1 MGSLSRIRTLVAHL
15 RKFAGACPLCG
26 DLQAEN
32 GPKTTQ
38 CTNKVCQNYS
48 IERAFQVSHGVEFS
62 PLPPPNTSE
71 HNRPPSD
78 FDDIHISYSVENAKN
93 LNIEEPVRSE
103 LRSLLRSPDVYVIK
117 IPAPFSHEMI
127 PSQFKRKVS
136 GFFTEVSINGGSVY
150 ITDDNKN
157 TYYANALFQMYLLA
171 DSLSEIFS
179 GVGKYLTTGALK
191 VAYGEINRI
200 VVAKDAEQAL
210 RVATRYQEDLS
221 PAILRK
227 LEAVVLE
234 NGTPSMAYFF
244 AKDVKGADIKRLEQK
259 VLDSAD
265 LQTIYVFAK
274 NIEGADIPAAEK
286 HIIQS
291 RNANYLRL
299 FIQNVDVADT
309 TALELALAS
318 LLKKRTDSKS
328 EA

>member
-1 MGSLSRIRTLVAHL
+1 
-15 RKFAGACPLCG
+15 
-26 DLQAEN
+26 
-32 GPKTTQ
+32 
-38 CTNKVCQNYS
+38 
-48 IERAFQVSHGVEFS
+48 VSHGVELS

-71 HNRPPSD
+71 QNRPPSD
-78 FDDIHISYSVENAKN
+78 FDDIHISYSVENVKN
-93 LNIEEPVRSE
+93 LNIEEPIRAE
-103 LRSLLRSPDVYVIK
+103 LRSLLHSPEVYLIK

-136 GFFTEVSINGGSVY
+136 GFFTEISLNGGSVY
-150 ITDDNKN
+150 ITEDNKN
-157 TYYANALFQMYLLA
+157 IYYANALFQMYLLA

-210 RVATRYQEDLS
+210 RVASRYQEDLS
-221 PAILRK
+221 TAVLQK
-227 LEAVVLE
+227 LEAVVFE

-274 NIEGADIPAAEK
+274 NIEGANIPAAEK
-286 HIIQS
+286 YLIKAG
-291 RNANYLRL
+291 NAHYLRL
-299 FIQNVDVADT
+299 FIQNVDGVDT

-318 LLKKRTDSKS
+318 SLKKRTDSKS